1 VFAFVVAFLFVC
13 VCVCVSVVVCM
24 VVCVCGCL
32 CLCVCLCVCVRVCGG
47 GCVCDCVCL
56 CLCVFVVV
64 CVCCVCVCLFVCM
77 RVRGYMSVPTRMPSI
92 CDFCV
97 PEMDTFVCPPSEQKN
112 NFNLM
117 KRTIEVRAPKAP
129 YSLQRRCLNCRTRSS
144 ASAWQGACDS
154 GGAKISSFSR
164 RLETITMIATA
175 ARPHVY
181 TVQEWPIASP
191 CAANGFTDL

>member
-1 VFAFVVAFLFVC
+1 MRVFVRSVVCSFVRNVVCECSVCVVASL
-13 VCVCVSVVVCM
+13 SV
-24 VVCVCGCL
+24 GL
-32 CLCVCLCVCVRVCGG
+32 L
-47 GCVCDCVCL
+47 
-56 CLCVFVVV
+56 
-64 CVCCVCVCLFVCM
+64 VCLFVCM
-77 RVRGYMSVPTRMPSI
+77 RVCLYMSVPTRMPSI
-92 CDFCV
+92 CDLCV

-191 CAANGFTDL
+191 CAANAFTDL